1 MQRTENA
8 ATAESDMHDQNE
20 HHESSWGAKVNTGW
34 QRKAGNCPTWAHR
47 AQREKWTEPGV
58 IIWDHEAHQIT
69 RLKATQAL
77 WVLDQLRT
85 RTDWKQHGMIVGEPA
100 TQISLDNPEEEPK
113 HVLID
118 QIRLNATQ
126 SQELLDVLEGNEET
140 LQDMSVAEEEE
151 RKKRLAAAYD
161 LILQWGRRKDEE
173 K

>member
-1 MQRTENA
+1 MQ
-8 ATAESDMHDQNE
+8 DQDE
-20 HHESSWGAKVNTGW
+20 RRESWGVKINTSW
-34 QRKAGNCPTWAHR
+34 QRGMGDWPAWAR
-47 AQREKWTEPGV
+47 PVQREKWGEQGIV
-58 IIWDHEAHQIT
+58 IWNHETQQIT
-69 RLKATQAL
+69 KLRATQAL

-126 SQELLDVLEGNEET
+126 SQELLDILEGNEET

-161 LILQWGRRKDEE
+161 LILQWGRRKDKE